1 MYREM
6 QTNWKEVAVAATIAV
21 TWTDGVEG
29 RGVEKPNKEHMN
41 HSYTPAMVG
50 WP

>member
-1 MYREM
+1 M

-21 TWTDGVEG
+21 TWTVAVEG
-29 RGVEKPNKEHMN
+29 RGGVEKPNMN
-41 HSYTPAMVG
+41 HSYTLAMVG